1 MGDCEVPEISA
12 NLTICIYADLVNNGE
27 CNIET
32 ENSELCDN
40 DGNDCQEPIPAEC
53 QTPDLIGDG
62 VCHDNLLDESCSY
75 DGWDCCITP
84 YPNWIGD
91 SICDEPHNNVECN
104 FDGLDCVTDV
114 IIDDSE
120 LAETCN
126 PEYDW
131 MLNWIGDS
139 ICDVVLNTEECDF
152 DGGDCTG
159 ENSTPATPPFLLG

>member
-75 DGWDCCITP
+75 DGDWHNSLDQRPSKKLNAKRLSSLWPPAYTITTSV
-84 YPNWIGD
+84 G
-91 SICDEPHNNVECN
+91 
-104 FDGLDCVTDV
+104 
-114 IIDDSE
+114 
-120 LAETCN
+120 A
-126 PEYDW
+126 
-131 MLNWIGDS
+131 
-139 ICDVVLNTEECDF
+139 
-152 DGGDCTG
+152 
-159 ENSTPATPPFLLG
+159 